1 MGDLRPVSLYRSCTK
16 RGREELSRPIYPD
29 NLKRARAGNRRHQ
42 DFQSRSERRAAYL
55 IRPQAYLLARR
66 HRIKTDGGGSCR
78 IERCKYGASRPAPH
92 GFLTALACS
101 SRLASRLM
109 SATDSSA
116 SSGESSINQLVG
128 TRMPKREHGPLEEEH
143 HPPLLV
149 LVALVGA
156 ATGHLLPPGVSRLE
170 KR

>member
-116 SSGESSINQLVG
+116 SSGESSINLWARGCEIGSLFLQPSDKVLQHCHRLRNVLSELILAPVVG
-128 TRMPKREHGPLEEEH
+128 
-143 HPPLLV
+143 V
-149 LVALVGA
+149 V
-156 ATGHLLPPGVSRLE
+156 
-170 KR
+170 